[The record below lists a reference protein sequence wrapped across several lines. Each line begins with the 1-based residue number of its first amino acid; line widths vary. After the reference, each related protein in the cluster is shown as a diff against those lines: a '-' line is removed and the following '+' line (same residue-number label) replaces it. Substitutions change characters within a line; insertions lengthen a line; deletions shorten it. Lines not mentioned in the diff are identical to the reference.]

1 MDLSKQNTEMQG
13 TVRRSGFADKRN
25 ITLLSSDFLKSEKIG
40 REYLDGV
47 DIDRLLAPVFEAH
60 GLSAPNNAKRY
71 GGWERKSANN
81 WENSPETFSL
91 AGHSLGHF
99 LSAVSE
105 CYAQSGDEKLRNKI
119 LYIVSQLESV
129 QNVAKSGF
137 IGGCKE
143 DCFAELFD
151 KNLTSWADGY
161 WVPWYNV
168 HKIYKGLTDAYLA
181 TCEQTVLSVL
191 LRFADWAC
199 NGLSDFSDEEFE
211 QMLECEHGGMNEVFA
226 NLYEITKNEKY
237 LRFAEKFTHKKL
249 LSFLAK
255 NEDRLYGWHANTQ
268 IPKVTGMAAI
278 YRASPENHRE
288 YRLAAESFWKFVTQ
302 DRSYAI
308 GGNSDKE
315 HFEEKGKETLSKKT
329 CESCNTYNMMRL
341 CEYLFSFEQKSEYF
355 DWYENALFNH
365 ILAQQD
371 ENGAKMYFVSLL
383 QGHHRTYEEKYKSWW
398 CCTGTGMENPEKYEN
413 NIFFFDGGSLYIN
426 LYIPSRLETDGISLE
441 IDTDYPYSD
450 KISITIKGN
459 TEIDCLKLR
468 IPEFAHKTAHLRH
481 GTEEFY
487 GIEKGY
493 FTVHAIKGGDSVEL
507 TLPMRVTEYKSR
519 EKNVCALKYGPV
531 TLCAPLG
538 KITDRV
544 SEYISNELLIDDATI
559 EYPSLLLN
567 GKTAEACV
575 EAVDRERLIFRIPPE
590 YSSLGAPIILK
601 PFFEVK
607 HEFYTV
613 YFDKK
618 QQS

>member
-1 MDLSKQNTEMQG
+1 MA
-13 TVRRSGFADKRN
+13 GFADKRN
-25 ITLLSSDFLKSEKIG
+25 ITLLNSVFSQSEKIG

-47 DIDRLLAPVFEAH
+47 DIDRLLSPIFEAH
-60 GLSAPNNAKRY
+60 NMPAPNNAKRY

-81 WENSPETFSL
+81 WEKSPETFSL

-99 LSAVSE
+99 LSAFSE
-105 CYAQSGDEKLRNKI
+105 CYAKSGDEKLKQKI

-129 QNVAKSGF
+129 QNNAKSGY

-143 DCFAELFD
+143 NCFTELFD
-151 KNLTSWADGY
+151 KNLTSWAEGY
-161 WVPWYNV
+161 WVPWYNL
-168 HKIYKGLTDAYLA
+168 HKIFKGLTDAYSV
-181 TCEQTVLSVL
+181 TEDQTVLRVL

-199 NGLSDFSDEEFE
+199 DGLSDFSDEDFE
-211 QMLECEHGGMNEVFA
+211 KMLEYEHGGMNEVFA
-226 NLYEITKNEKY
+226 NLYRITKNEKY
-237 LRFAEKFTHKKL
+237 LCFAEKFTHKKL
-249 LSFLAK
+249 FRFLLK
-255 NEDRLYGWHANTQ
+255 GEDKLDGWHANTQ

-278 YRASPENHRE
+278 YAAAPEAHKE
-288 YRLAAESFWKFVTQ
+288 YRTAAENFWRFVTQ

-341 CEYLFSFEQKSEYF
+341 CEYLFSFKQKSEYF
-355 DWYENALFNH
+355 DWYENALLNH

-383 QGHHRTYEEKYKSWW
+383 QGHHRTYEKKYKSWW

-413 NIFFFDGGSLYIN
+413 NIFFFDGSTLYIN

-441 IDTDYPYSD
+441 INTDYPYSD
-450 KISITIKGN
+450 KISIAVKRN
-459 TEIDCLKLR
+459 TEIDSLKLR
-468 IPEFAHKTAHLRH
+468 IPEFSHKAAAIRH
-481 GTEEFY
+481 GTKEFRE
-487 GIEKGY
+487 IEKGY
-493 FTVHAIKGGDSVEL
+493 FTVSNIKGGDTVEL
-507 TLPMRVTEYKSR
+507 TLPMEITEYKSR
-519 EKNVCALKYGPV
+519 EKDVCALKYGPV

-538 KITDRV
+538 KITDKV
-544 SEYISNELLIDDATI
+544 SEYISNELLIDDITV

-567 GKTAEACV
+567 GKSAETCV
-575 EAVDRERLIFRIPPE
+575 EISDRKKLIFKIPE
-590 YSSLGAPIILK
+590 KYSTLGTPIILK
-601 PFFEVK
+601 PFFETR

-618 QQS
+618 

>member
-1 MDLSKQNTEMQG
+1 MA
-13 TVRRSGFADKRN
+13 GFADKRN
-25 ITLLSSDFLKSEKIG
+25 ITLLNSVFSQSEKIG

-47 DIDRLLAPVFEAH
+47 DIDRLLSPIFEAH
-60 GLSAPNNAKRY
+60 NMPAPNNAKRY

-81 WENSPETFSL
+81 WEKSPETFSL

-99 LSAVSE
+99 LSAFSE
-105 CYAQSGDEKLRNKI
+105 CYAKSGDEKLKQKI

-129 QNVAKSGF
+129 QNNAKSGY

-143 DCFAELFD
+143 NCFTELFD
-151 KNLTSWADGY
+151 KNLTSWAEGY
-161 WVPWYNV
+161 WVPWYNL
-168 HKIYKGLTDAYLA
+168 HKIFKGLTDAYSV
-181 TCEQTVLSVL
+181 TEDQTVLRVL

-199 NGLSDFSDEEFE
+199 DGLSDFSDEDFE
-211 QMLECEHGGMNEVFA
+211 KMLEYEHGGMNEVFA
-226 NLYEITKNEKY
+226 NLYRITKNEKY
-237 LRFAEKFTHKKL
+237 LCFAEKFTHKKL
-249 LSFLAK
+249 FRFLLK
-255 NEDRLYGWHANTQ
+255 GEDKLDGWHANTQ

-278 YRASPENHRE
+278 CAAAPEAHKE
-288 YRLAAESFWKFVTQ
+288 YRTAAENFWRFVTQ

-341 CEYLFSFEQKSEYF
+341 CEYLFSFKQKSEYF
-355 DWYENALFNH
+355 DWYENALLNH

-383 QGHHRTYEEKYKSWW
+383 QGHHRTYEKKYKSWW

-413 NIFFFDGGSLYIN
+413 NIFFFDGSTLYIN

-441 IDTDYPYSD
+441 INTDYPYSD
-450 KISITIKGN
+450 KISIAVKRN
-459 TEIDCLKLR
+459 TEIDSLKLR
-468 IPEFAHKTAHLRH
+468 IPEFSHKAAAIRH
-481 GTEEFY
+481 GTKEFRE
-487 GIEKGY
+487 IEKGY
-493 FTVHAIKGGDSVEL
+493 FTVSNIKGGDTVEL
-507 TLPMRVTEYKSR
+507 TLPMEITEYKSR
-519 EKNVCALKYGPV
+519 EKDVCALKYGPV

-538 KITDRV
+538 KITDKV
-544 SEYISNELLIDDATI
+544 SEYISNELLIDDITV

-567 GKTAEACV
+567 GKSAETCV
-575 EAVDRERLIFRIPPE
+575 EISDRKKLIFKIPE
-590 YSSLGAPIILK
+590 KYSTLGTPIILK
-601 PFFEVK
+601 PFFETR

-618 QQS
+618 